1 MKKKLVILLA
11 LIPIMI
17 WGAAL
22 FRCEFLTFKYGGEFK
37 TIYKE
42 NTMMGNI
49 DYLKVLDYSDDMARV
64 YYVSENKSGG
74 DVLIFEKTNGQWV
87 YNGQWKT
94 IWSDTGS
101 ASNVVWPYWW
111 HFIYGG
117 L

>member
-1 MKKKLVILLA
+1 MRKKLVMLIA
-11 LIPIMI
+11 LILIMV
-17 WGAAL
+17 WGVAL
-22 FRCEFLTFKYGGEFK
+22 FKCEFLTFKYGGEFK

-49 DYLKVLDYSDDMARV
+49 DYLKVLNYSDDMARV

-74 DVLIFEKTNGQWV
+74 DVLIFEKINGEWV